1 MLTYLFLLA
10 VVTAAPELPTMDLTP
25 AETAAIKEIVAVFEQ
40 EENEL
45 SVIGAEIPESTQ
57 TTIAIAVAHP
67 ITITN
72 AIEPTMLEY
81 KHWTGKY
88 SPDEF
93 SISINGTKTETGKT
107 VEIPAH
113 SKTVEIGYTYSFM
126 NGMKS
131 GGRKISYQLNE
142 NITQANIS
150 FNWKDDWRVIVDNG
164 KAVKEVNT

>member
-1 MLTYLFLLA
+1 MYLFLLA
-10 VVTAAPELPTMDLTP
+10 VVTAAPELPTINLTP
-25 AETAAIKEIVAVFEQ
+25 VETTAIKEIVAILEQ
-40 EENEL
+40 EENEFPIL
-45 SVIGAEIPESTQ
+45 AETPESTQ
-57 TTIAIAVAHP
+57 TTIAIAVAQP

-150 FNWKDDWRVIVDNG
+150 FNWKDEWRVMIDNG
-164 KAVKEVNT
+164 KAVKEIT